1 MTIPASRHTR
11 LLRVDATRPG
21 GAAIAEAAAVLRA
34 GGLVA
39 FPTETVYGLG
49 ANALCPVAIAGVF
62 AAKGRPA
69 DNPLIV
75 HTADAEGAEELAARW
90 PEAAGR
96 AAAAFWPGPLT
107 VVVPARPG
115 LPPSVTA
122 GLPTVALRVPDHP
135 VAHTLLAAA
144 GVPVAA
150 PSANRSGRPS
160 PTRAEHVWDDLRDR
174 IDLIVDGGPVGIGVE
189 STVLDVSVDPPIL
202 LRPGGVSLEQ
212 LRAVLG
218 EVEVDPGAMALPGSG
233 EVEPG
238 AAVRSPGMKY
248 RHYAPRCPAIL
259 VEGEPEARARR
270 LASVAADY
278 AVQGL
283 CVGIIATEEGAAAFG
298 PEQEKAADRGNVVVR
313 VTGPR
318 ARSDLYAARM
328 FGVLRELERLG
339 CDVILMEG
347 IDTSGIGLAVM
358 NRLRRAAGFRVV
370 QAGEGD
376 DAPSQQSRESSGDLP
391 CGLSAGAD
399 GSGPV

>member
-1 MTIPASRHTR
+1 
-11 LLRVDATRPG
+11 VDPERPG

-49 ANALCPVAIAGVF
+49 ANARCETAIAGVF

-75 HTADAEGAEELAARW
+75 HTADAAAAQDLAERW
-90 PEAAGR
+90 PEAARR

-115 LPPSVTA
+115 LPRSVTA

-135 VAHTLLAAA
+135 VAHALLAAA

-174 IDLIVDGGPVGIGVE
+174 VDLIVDGGPVGIGVE
-189 STVLDVSVDPPIL
+189 STVLDVSADRPVL
-202 LRPGGVSLEQ
+202 LRPGGVSLEA

-218 EVEVDPGAMALPGSG
+218 EVEVDPAALALPGSG
-233 EVEPG
+233 QVEPG

-248 RHYAPRCPAIL
+248 RHYAPRCPAVL
-259 VEGEPEARARR
+259 VEGKPEARARR
-270 LASVAADY
+270 LANLAADY
-278 AVQGL
+278 AAQGL
-283 CVGIIATEEGAAAFG
+283 RVGIIATEEGAAAVG
-298 PEQEKAADRGNVVVR
+298 PGQERAAARGNVLVR
-313 VTGPR
+313 ITGPR
-318 ARSDLYAARM
+318 ARSDLYAARL
-328 FGVLRELERLG
+328 FEVLRELERLG

-347 IDTSGIGLAVM
+347 IDTAGIGLAVM

-376 DAPSQQSRESSGDLP
+376 D
-391 CGLSAGAD
+391 
-399 GSGPV
+399 GP